1 MKSIMKSSHLF
12 FTYTVAFIPK
22 IILYALFSGTIPSAG
37 NHKTVSNYECLQAK
51 QLGAGSCVV
60 EIFSGVALL
69 LAGMK
74 L

>member
-37 NHKTVSNYECLQAK
+37 NHKTVRNYECLQAK
-51 QLGAGSCVV
+51 QLGAEPNQGISQFMC
-60 EIFSGVALL
+60 ILNRS
-69 LAGMK
+69 
-74 L
+74 

>member
-1 MKSIMKSSHLF
+1 MKSSHLF
-12 FTYTVAFIPK
+12 FTYIVTFIPK
-22 IILYALFSGTIPSAG
+22 IILYALLSGTIPSAG
-37 NHKTVSNYECLQAK
+37 NHKTVRNYECLQAK
-51 QLGAGSCVV
+51 QLGAGSDVV